1 MKLKFLYILSLFSAI
16 FAHGQV
22 TLAVSDVKDA
32 KVNQRLNLTVL
43 LEISGENMQQETPL
57 RMPDLSKFDI
67 IGTASEQNTVVLDA
81 KKGDVLNQMV
91 YQWVLTPKQSGK
103 IKFGSVLVTVN
114 GKIYKTEPFD
124 INVRDVEKKTSV
136 ADNSTLNDL
145 YLSLEVQDR
154 EVYKNESTIAILRA
168 YSRDY
173 GSFRNVGNIQVPQQK
188 NARIKPVSFA
198 KSEIESSAGMNS
210 QVLAVFMIFPSEEG
224 NIEINPVTASISNSN
239 REAKIVSNRVKLN
252 VKKLPAGMPETFK
265 NAVGKFDIA
274 VVNNNATEV
283 SEIQKPVNVT
293 MKVSGA
299 GNFGTLHLPKIV
311 NSNDY
316 IFYPPKIT
324 ARTTTH
330 QNELSGV
337 VTADYVVVP
346 KKAGLVSIN
355 FEDFSFFNPTIKKYV
370 DLGAKSISLDVKTPE
385 EIAAAKSTLEK
396 VNDYTNTV
404 LETVNTPVLQT
415 HNLKVKDKNSI
426 NWKVVFGNFAL
437 LTAFIAMFFVVVKRR
452 EKRKLKPQVAEK
464 NFVSIAET
472 EDLIRKDLNNS
483 VEENIEYL
491 KKLKDNKDFA
501 TFFSVYNDLVNETK
515 KRNLIQSESDFRRFL
530 EQNKGQQF
538 ADQYRVLSEQIQFER
553 FAPFHSEERI
563 EELFNSISTIFSEI
577 NK

>member
-136 ADNSTLNDL
+136 ADNSTSNDL

-224 NIEINPVTASISNSN
+224 NIEINPVTASISNSK

-501 TFFSVYNDLVNETK
+501 TFFSAYNDLVNETR

-563 EELFNSISTIFSEI
+563 EELFNSISTLFSEI

>member
-22 TLAVSDVKDA
+22 TLAVSNVKDA

-136 ADNSTLNDL
+136 ADNSTSNDL
-145 YLSLEVQDR
+145 YLSLEVQNR

-224 NIEINPVTASISNSN
+224 NIEINPVTASISNSK

-563 EELFNSISTIFSEI
+563 EELFNSISILFSEI

>member
-91 YQWVLTPKQSGK
+91 YQWVLSPKQSGK

-136 ADNSTLNDL
+136 ADNSTSNDL

-224 NIEINPVTASISNSN
+224 N
-239 REAKIVSNRVKLN
+239 
-252 VKKLPAGMPETFK
+252 
-265 NAVGKFDIA
+265 
-274 VVNNNATEV
+274 
-283 SEIQKPVNVT
+283 
-293 MKVSGA
+293 
-299 GNFGTLHLPKIV
+299 
-311 NSNDY
+311 
-316 IFYPPKIT
+316 
-324 ARTTTH
+324 
-330 QNELSGV
+330 
-337 VTADYVVVP
+337 
-346 KKAGLVSIN
+346 
-355 FEDFSFFNPTIKKYV
+355 
-370 DLGAKSISLDVKTPE
+370 
-385 EIAAAKSTLEK
+385 
-396 VNDYTNTV
+396 
-404 LETVNTPVLQT
+404 
-415 HNLKVKDKNSI
+415 
-426 NWKVVFGNFAL
+426 
-437 LTAFIAMFFVVVKRR
+437 
-452 EKRKLKPQVAEK
+452 
-464 NFVSIAET
+464 
-472 EDLIRKDLNNS
+472 
-483 VEENIEYL
+483 
-491 KKLKDNKDFA
+491 
-501 TFFSVYNDLVNETK
+501 
-515 KRNLIQSESDFRRFL
+515 
-530 EQNKGQQF
+530 
-538 ADQYRVLSEQIQFER
+538 
-553 FAPFHSEERI
+553 
-563 EELFNSISTIFSEI
+563 
-577 NK
+577 

>member
-22 TLAVSDVKDA
+22 TLAVSNVKDA

-136 ADNSTLNDL
+136 ADNSTSNDL

-224 NIEINPVTASISNSN
+224 NIEINPVTASISNSK

-265 NAVGKFDIA
+265 NAVGKFDIV

-330 QNELSGV
+330 LNELSGV

-563 EELFNSISTIFSEI
+563 EELFNSISTLFSEI

>member
-136 ADNSTLNDL
+136 ADNSTSNDL

-224 NIEINPVTASISNSN
+224 NIEINPVTASISNSK

-437 LTAFIAMFFVVVKRR
+437 LTVFIAMFFVVVKRR

-530 EQNKGQQF
+530 GRSHGFRSVNIDLIYGLPGQ
-538 ADQYRVLSEQIQFER
+538 
-553 FAPFHSEERI
+553 
-563 EELFNSISTIFSEI
+563 
-577 NK
+577 